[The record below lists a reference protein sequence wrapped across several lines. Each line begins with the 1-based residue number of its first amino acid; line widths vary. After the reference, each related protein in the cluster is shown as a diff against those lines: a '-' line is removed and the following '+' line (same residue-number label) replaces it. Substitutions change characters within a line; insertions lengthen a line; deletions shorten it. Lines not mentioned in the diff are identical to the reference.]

1 MKKWVYGG
9 LVLLTLV
16 GYGFWVYHTESV
28 TAIEVIIGV
37 ILAVLGVIMAH
48 MTRSEK

>member
-1 MKKWVYGG
+1 MKKWIYGG
-9 LVLLTLV
+9 LILLALV

-37 ILAVLGVIMAH
+37 ILAILGVIMAY

>member
-9 LVLLTLV
+9 LILLALV
-16 GYGFWVYHTESV
+16 GYGFWVYRTESV

-37 ILAVLGVIMAH
+37 ILAIWGIIMAY